1 MRRRVVLGGVSLLV
15 VLGIVLMVAG
25 LRDRPGSDDVVTPEP
40 NSADINTGGVVDT
53 ARDPT
58 PEATASNPVEA
69 LPPPLSVLPL
79 SPASSFNLGV
89 VTSAG
94 EVWTYD
100 PLGVSKLA
108 RVYDPAAANLEPAAA
123 LANR

>member
-1 MRRRVVLGGVSLLV
+1 V
-15 VLGIVLMVAG
+15 
-25 LRDRPGSDDVVTPEP
+25 
-40 NSADINTGGVVDT
+40 
-53 ARDPT
+53 
-58 PEATASNPVEA
+58 
-69 LPPPLSVLPL
+69 
-79 SPASSFNLGV
+79 SSFGSGLGV